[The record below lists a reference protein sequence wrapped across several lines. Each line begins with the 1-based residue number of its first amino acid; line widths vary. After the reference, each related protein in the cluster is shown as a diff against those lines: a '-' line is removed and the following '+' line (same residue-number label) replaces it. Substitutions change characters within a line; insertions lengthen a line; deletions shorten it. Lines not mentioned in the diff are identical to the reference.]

1 MATTL
6 VKWGNS
12 DAIRIPKELLQKAG
26 LKRGDKVELEVN
38 AAGLLQIIPAKD
50 AHRRVIPSRKISADD
65 LFRAYAAGRLD
76 NRDAWPSE
84 DLVSKE
90 QDAWQP

>member
-1 MATTL
+1 MTTTL

-26 LKRGDKVELEVN
+26 LKRGDKIELEIN
-38 AAGLLQIIPAKD
+38 SAGLLQILPTKD
-50 AHRRVIPSRKISADD
+50 AHRRVLPSRKISTDD
-65 LFRAYAAGRLD
+65 LFREYSAGRID

-84 DLVSKE
+84 DLISKE
-90 QDAWQP
+90 QDAWQQ